1 MKKLLKSF
9 AGLVLLATVSIT
21 HATQPTDSN
30 TPVVTLTPLECAVW
44 TGAGVGY
51 ENDGIP
57 ATVTVKV
64 ERLLDGFIK
73 SGATLDDALGLIAS
87 GCKAERILNNA

>member
-1 MKKLLKSF
+1 MKKLSKSF
-9 AGLVLLATVSIT
+9 VSLVLLALVSIA
-21 HATQPTDSN
+21 HATKPIDST
-30 TPVVTLTPLECAVW
+30 TPVVTLNPLECAVW
-44 TGAGVGY
+44 TGAGAGY

-64 ERLLDGFIK
+64 ERLLEAYLKNGN
-73 SGATLDDALGLIAS
+73 SLDEALALIVS